1 MQTTADTAG
10 KAESLGGRDISVG
23 QRDFMEITNLL
34 CLWVKDLENS
44 LHLWLAQE
52 NRTKDLTVFG
62 DMKPNFLMFCLPGCW
77 RKGSAKSSWN
87 CVFLGMSLFYLF
99 YY

>member
-10 KAESLGGRDISVG
+10 KAESLGGHDISVG

-62 DMKPNFLMFCLPGCW
+62 DMKPNFCFVCLAVGGRAVQNRVGAAC
-77 RKGSAKSSWN
+77 SW
-87 CVFLGMSLFYLF
+87 V
-99 YY
+99 